1 MNINI
6 FIFPYSDLTNDGSV
20 EDLSKR
26 QLNRI
31 LRQLPQKGDFDLRN
45 VLDSVYFFS

>member
-1 MNINI
+1 MIVRSD
-6 FIFPYSDLTNDGSV
+6 FINDGSV

-31 LRQLPQKGDFDLRN
+31 LKQLPQKGDFDLRN